1 MKRHASLG
9 ILTCLDKINE
19 KHIKVAN
26 QNETLVQVLL
36 PLQQKKVRLLGI
48 KHKFHGQRE
57 SPCSHV

>member
-1 MKRHASLG
+1 M
-9 ILTCLDKINE
+9 LDKINE